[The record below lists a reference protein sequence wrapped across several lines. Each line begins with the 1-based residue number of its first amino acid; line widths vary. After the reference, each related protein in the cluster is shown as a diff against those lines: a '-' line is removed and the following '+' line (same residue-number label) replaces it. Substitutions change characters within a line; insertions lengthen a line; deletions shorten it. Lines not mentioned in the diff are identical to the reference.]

1 MSKKA
6 FIKTEEIEE
15 DERLQKQCE
24 DNERK
29 INEYFAK
36 RNGNDSEKD
45 SENDSSNN
53 EDSDK
58 EEEIEQNNNEES
70 EKDE

>member
-1 MSKKA
+1 MWTYSWIRFKKKLRKDVKKA

-29 INEYFAK
+29 NK
-36 RNGNDSEKD
+36 RIFCKT
-45 SENDSSNN
+45 
-53 EDSDK
+53 
-58 EEEIEQNNNEES
+58 
-70 EKDE
+70 